1 MFEHEWREKYV
12 LEEQSEIIYE
22 QEEMRWQ
29 RKCTEQWLLEGD
41 SNTSFSM
48 EEQMGDR
55 GRALF
60 FFSAKGGGKFDRF

>member
-29 RKCTEQWLLEGD
+29 RNVENNGC
-41 SNTSFSM
+41 
-48 EEQMGDR
+48 
-55 GRALF
+55 
-60 FFSAKGGGKFDRF
+60 